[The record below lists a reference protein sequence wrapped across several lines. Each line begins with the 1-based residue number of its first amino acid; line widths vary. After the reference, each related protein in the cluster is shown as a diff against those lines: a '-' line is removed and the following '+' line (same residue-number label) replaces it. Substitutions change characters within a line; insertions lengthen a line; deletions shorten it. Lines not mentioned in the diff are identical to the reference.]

1 MDGEVKSIE
10 IRGIERAGADN
21 VCQDGSLNE
30 AVGVVYKDGSLIPY
44 RATEADAN
52 LPQGTR
58 LIYLHKTYQQDNVLV
73 YYENDNQEMVLAW
86 ATKEAVDNGTVRWDS
101 DIIDTMPQGVELLEC
116 AFVGNML
123 VERRTDNIYYFVF
136 NKDEQRYESRT
147 IDLQDLPQV
156 DIKVDRGLWND
167 DIYEGYKSNQDLHF
181 GNDEVP
187 KGFSSYIGM
196 GKYMSTFSGGVRRG
210 KDDTDSTEGDSA
222 NLQDASE
229 TTTKKLFEE
238 YNKTACSQLEVG
250 IGLAE
255 DRGGLT
261 GYNIAWAVW
270 RLKNGEYVTCEMPI
284 LLCPPNHY
292 NAKNFVKITYDNA
305 DLEKAVDTASIHYS
319 VPQGGGG
326 AVLNLLPQTAY
337 QMLEFNIKD
346 KNYSDMM
353 QYTGNKEVYL
363 DEMSVADI
371 NLDDFKKSN
380 KAYSRSVL
388 FDGEHEEHTHQSY
401 GEAISNMVPKEED
414 VVCPLYTT
422 RYVYHCYE
430 NDERNFLIDIDVTY
444 ALTNKL
450 SFRMTALPEG
460 LKDMVSSLCIFLSP
474 DISPYQKFDKEENI
488 YSDGMQWFSW
498 YHNRQDHNDRSN
510 VQKAIATA
518 FPRYR
523 KPSSIIEDIKK
534 VESLYKVKEVFVE
547 DLPEAG
553 KWITVD
559 LQGKLGSNIYTLE
572 SIGAHSV
579 RQIKSSNG
587 GLFTFNSRLHLF
599 NYFNDDKIEMR
610 IQPWATGIGQRKYGE
625 GINPTSVSQG
635 FTVLYSHFD
644 VEIKKPN
651 GGTKH
656 RIVEYNLN
664 KGGTKAEDFFL
675 PSIFFY
681 PSTDAVSVTY
691 AVLTVINGKRETA
704 HYKATM
710 HKMEKFGMSYAVI
723 ESKTRNGYDDDFVPS
738 HFYIADTINNGEY
751 VVPKDTTGI
760 EENVGFIKVA
770 ETNLPNYF
778 KPINDYKVG
787 DGRIIALAQ
796 MSIALTQDTFGAYP
810 LLVFC
815 TDGIYSLGIDQTG
828 TIAYSS
834 VAPFSREVCT
844 NKNTIC
850 EIDGAV
856 IFATDKGLMMA
867 TGQKVDA
874 FNPMLNGTPKHIP
887 QKDKSLGTG
896 LYVYG
901 NAVKHPRLVP
911 LEKDLD
917 KMQVIET
924 KDFIDYL
931 QDADTYVKYASAKTA
946 LVVFNKSKNF
956 IYFIDIATRFA
967 TKLNICLDK
976 CNNNYPSADFFNTS
990 KDKRYNFEY
999 DTAEGTTQCL
1009 LQTRPIKLVL
1019 ANKASYRVLLNG
1031 YFHSTKEDAM
1041 AGLYVLGSLDADHWQ
1056 LIGAKEKP
1064 LQGGFHDL
1072 GCLTERVSMKYIMII
1087 AVGVLGCDSHIDSIE
1102 ISTNTKYQNK
1112 LR

>member
-86 ATKEAVDNGTVRWDS
+86 ATKEAVDNGTVQWDS

-136 NKDEQRYESRT
+136 NKDKRLYESRIVDFGT
-147 IDLQDLPQV
+147 LPTAE
-156 DIKVDRGLWND
+156 IRADRGLWN
-167 DIYEGYKSNQDLHF
+167 
-181 GNDEVP
+181 
-187 KGFSSYIGM
+187 
-196 GKYMSTFSGGVRRG
+196 
-210 KDDTDSTEGDSA
+210 
-222 NLQDASE
+222 E
-229 TTTKKLFEE
+229 TTEAFYDKDGSVFYGECNFDYGEISIEGAIDRLDDKTNFNASLFMFKEFR
-238 YNKTACSQLEVG
+238 KTAVG
-250 IGLAE
+250 LLTKTLGTVTE
-255 DRGGLT
+255 DGGLT
-261 GYNIAWAVW
+261 GYSLAWCAW
-270 RLKNGEYVTCEMPI
+270 RLKTGEYISSQMPI
-284 LLCPPNHY
+284 LLCPPHDKFGLKYY
-292 NAKNFVKITYDNA
+292 NLNEHNDDDPVQTLHLPTYINGELVTVPVNDTAIQQIHTMDILEPRFSTFNDTFNGETILLRFGYTDKRTQIDGDDDNTRSVGYVVSDIGNALTVTGGNYLSKEGYYIDKQQVLAPLFFTMMTGHSSKDVIGDMIVYSSYAECMANRLYIRVPRPVEQYKEEISSFCVFLSKEIMPFLPVSDEHHITNSKSTFRKITCDYDGFDGNIYA
-305 DLEKAVDTASIHYS
+305 QS
-319 VPQGGGG
+319 
-326 AVLNLLPQTAY
+326 AY
-337 QMLEFNIKD
+337 PIYRSKRQI
-346 KNYSDMM
+346 
-353 QYTGNKEVYL
+353 L
-363 DEMSVADI
+363 DE
-371 NLDDFKKSN
+371 
-380 KAYSRSVL
+380 
-388 FDGEHEEHTHQSY
+388 
-401 GEAISNMVPKEED
+401 
-414 VVCPLYTT
+414 
-422 RYVYHCYE
+422 
-430 NDERNFLIDIDVTY
+430 
-444 ALTNKL
+444 
-450 SFRMTALPEG
+450 
-460 LKDMVSSLCIFLSP
+460 
-474 DISPYQKFDKEENI
+474 
-488 YSDGMQWFSW
+488 
-498 YHNRQDHNDRSN
+498 
-510 VQKAIATA
+510 
-518 FPRYR
+518 
-523 KPSSIIEDIKK
+523 IEKI
-534 VESLYKVKEVFVE
+534 ESLYKVADIPFEKVVDYKDGKYL
-547 DLPEAG
+547 DL
-553 KWITVD
+553 K
-559 LQGKLGSNIYTLE
+559 GKLGDTLLAME
-572 SIGAHSV
+572 SVGMNEV
-579 RQIKSSNG
+579 RKTVYNNG
-587 GLFTFNSRLHLF
+587 GLFTYNGRLHLF
-599 NYFNDDKIEMR
+599 NHFGDDKIQLTLPLYEAGVGQKSAEIPISAPNFGR
-610 IQPWATGIGQRKYGE
+610 IDRWFVFTTVSGAGKKTVRV
-625 GINPTSVSQG
+625 INDTHTCRTDDDEAHEEYFKRTFVIPPMLCYPTSDLDNVRVIAKMWTREDEQEQT
-635 FTVLYSHFD
+635 FYTFD
-644 VEIKKPN
+644 KTFIAKNNKTL
-651 GGTKH
+651 GLSFAM
-656 RIVEYNLN
+656 LN
-664 KGGTKAEDFFL
+664 DNFNPINVAEDVQEGVE
-675 PSIFFY
+675 P
-681 PSTDAVSVTY
+681 
-691 AVLTVINGKRETA
+691 TVPQDE
-704 HYKATM
+704 
-710 HKMEKFGMSYAVI
+710 
-723 ESKTRNGYDDDFVPS
+723 
-738 HFYIADTINNGEY
+738 
-751 VVPKDTTGI
+751 TGI

-796 MSIALTQDTFGAYP
+796 MSIAMTQDTFGAYP

-946 LVVFNKSKNF
+946 LVVFNKNKNF